1 MTGATETRLLL
12 LTLEP
17 KTLADAERM
26 ENGLLQLAAEDPTLT
41 VETDRPT
48 GTVTLGAIG
57 ELQLDIVVDR
67 LKHEFQV
74 EAGVG
79 KPEVAYKRASTET
92 ADGTIATSPL
102 LEPVM
107 RVEVTMPPEFAGDVI
122 QSLIARR
129 GRLQPQDTPN
139 DRRIVCALVPLAELF
154 GFDCDVR
161 QRTRGRGTFLQQFDS
176 YQPVGVDPG
185 ATDDDRSARVGAP
198 LKPVSP
204 QKPSAIALPEP
215 EDEGP
220 EV

>member
-26 ENGLLQLAAEDPTLT
+26 ESGLRQLAAEDPTLT
-41 VETDRPT
+41 VETDRRT

-57 ELQLDIVVDR
+57 ELQLEIVIDR
-67 LKHEFQV
+67 LKREFQV

-79 KPEVAYKRASTET
+79 KREVAYKRASTET

-107 RVEVTMPPEFAGDVI
+107 RLEVTMPPEFAGDVI

-154 GFDCDVR
+154 GFDCDLR
-161 QRTRGRGTFLQQFDS
+161 QRTRGRGSFLQQFDS

-204 QKPSAIALPEP
+204 QKLSAIALPEP

>member
-1 MTGATETRLLL
+1 MNGTTETRLLL

-26 ENGLLQLAAEDPTLT
+26 ESGLRQLAAEDPTLS

-48 GTVTLGAIG
+48 GTVTLGTIG
-57 ELQLDIVVDR
+57 ELQLEIVVDR
-67 LKHEFQV
+67 LRREFQV

-79 KPEVAYKRASTET
+79 KPEVAYKRASTKT

-122 QSLIARR
+122 QSLLARR
-129 GRLQPQDTPN
+129 GRLQSQDNPN
-139 DRRIVCALVPLAELF
+139 DQRIVCALVPLAELF
-154 GFDCDVR
+154 GFDCDLR

-198 LKPVSP
+198 VKPVSP